1 MGGHTRASGILI
13 GTAILAGGFE
23 AISAVITHEMAPS
36 TLMAA
41 FGVLFL
47 VCAWRL
53 HVRQS
58 LTATIVLAFLYVLE
72 LAGLPFYERTTA
84 LDWVVQMG
92 FGAIAAIGF
101 AAAVGVVLDA
111 RRRRAARAVPA

>member
-1 MGGHTRASGILI
+1 MGAHTRASGIL
-13 GTAILAGGFE
+13 TATAVLAGGFE
-23 AISAVITHEMAPS
+23 AISAVITHEIGPS
-36 TLMAA
+36 TVMGA

-47 VCAWRL
+47 LCAWRL

-58 LTATIVLAFLYVLE
+58 LTATIVLAVLYVLE

-92 FGAIAAIGF
+92 FGAIAAVGL

-111 RRRRAARAVPA
+111 RRRRAGRAVPA